1 MEPFERS
8 TVQLMGILVR
18 NEEKDTINSFRY
30 GSKTHSTLQ
39 CKKDIPLYAEHLHFL
54 IKRAGWL
61 ATHIHENFTFEQSK
75 FKKDFVVMNQKAR
88 QKTTSS
94 VERDFYK
101 LLNNSNFG
109 IDCRNNIDNCILEP
123 LYDEVSEILYIKKFC
138 TIFGNDT
145 YSDFFSPT
153 VMREEI
159 YSEYNQK
166 LLSLDKNDPTY
177 EMRKKYLKNQMEQD
191 IDAVNSKTGKGKRKF
206 QDIDSK
212 IADAVDSRKNKN
224 DP

>member
-1 MEPFERS
+1 
-8 TVQLMGILVR
+8 
-18 NEEKDTINSFRY
+18 
-30 GSKTHSTLQ
+30 
-39 CKKDIPLYAEHLHFL
+39 
-54 IKRAGWL
+54 
-61 ATHIHENFTFEQSK
+61 
-75 FKKDFVVMNQKAR
+75 
-88 QKTTSS
+88 
-94 VERDFYK
+94 
-101 LLNNSNFG
+101 
-109 IDCRNNIDNCILEP
+109 
-123 LYDEVSEILYIKKFC
+123 
-138 TIFGNDT
+138 
-145 YSDFFSPT
+145 
-153 VMREEI
+153 MREEI